1 MPTLTEQWNELAT
14 ISQHID
20 QLNAITRMP
29 TLTQQWIELATITQH
44 IDQLNAITQQ
54 LTTNHFDSLNRKIDA
69 TLSQLNERLTLL

>member
-20 QLNAITRMP
+20 QLNAIT
-29 TLTQQWIELATITQH
+29 
-44 IDQLNAITQQ
+44 QQ
-54 LTTNHFDSLNRKIDA
+54 LTTIHFDRLNRKIDA